1 MVDVPGPILIV
12 EDNGDTRGALE
23 RILGITGYA
32 YVSTGGARAALDYLD
47 RGGTAAAI
55 VLDLEM
61 PGMDGRQFL
70 DELRTNPAWKQ
81 IPVIVFSCDPSRADD
96 VAARVRK
103 GSDDPDVLLAALA
116 ACGRVPARRPL

>member
-23 RILGITGYA
+23 RILGISGYA

-47 RGGTAAAI
+47 GGGTAAAI
-55 VLDLEM
+55 VLDLQM

-70 DELRTNPAWKQ
+70 DALRTNPAWAR